1 MFINRFKSCYLFSC
15 HSRMVHEIIV
25 QSVRGGT
32 LAIAGRGGEVLRNPP
47 RFIAETGLEARNL
60 CGLAVESVCFDRQNI
75 LTQPGKKFR
84 VALRADILS
93 RRIFGGCFEFSFEF
107 GVPAW
112 IEF

>member
-47 RFIAETGLEARNL
+47 RFIAETGLEAPNS
-60 CGLAVESVCFDRQNI
+60 CGLAVASVCFDRQNI

-84 VALRADILS
+84 VNLRAAILS
-93 RRIFGGCFEFSFEF
+93 RRNICLFLVFSFEL
-107 GVPAW
+107 VV
-112 IEF
+112 